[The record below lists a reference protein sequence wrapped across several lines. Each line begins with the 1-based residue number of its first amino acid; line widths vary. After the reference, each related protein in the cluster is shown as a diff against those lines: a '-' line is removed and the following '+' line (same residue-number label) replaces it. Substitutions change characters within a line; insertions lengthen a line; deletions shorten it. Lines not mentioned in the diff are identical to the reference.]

1 MPHRVRVVVE
11 KFSQLADT
19 PLDPLDFELE
29 VEHRFQHQIISYLAF
44 DCRVLM
50 AGDSSPD
57 YKTLFLRE
65 AELRRQAE
73 DRQKQAEDRQR
84 QAEERIRPTTF
95 KEYIRACHNL
105 LSRPVVVQ
113 DRSRSTKGSINRPK
127 GKYCPTH
134 LRLWVDC
141 PARQQEVYNSVCNY
155 FGSAADEAPRLF
167 SSLSALEDL
176 GRRLCR
182 RPLSSERD
190 LESYERSSVEDHVHD
205 VIAELCKI
213 PDAQNEFALGDG
225 IQFENHANTFDE
237 DDSDT
242 LDVGYQLRHRLSPQ
256 RSVPDQFCVHRKD
269 GNTNTLVTTVEYKPP
284 HKLTVENLRAGLR
297 PMDFMKEVVLVE
309 TIPTDPAGKLRHNAE
324 QLTGAVLAQEY
335 HVMINEGLEYSYV
348 TNGLALVLLQVRYDD
363 PSTLYYYLCEPIME
377 VSLRDDQSMRL
388 PLTAIA
394 RVLCLC
400 LMSSTVPIRT
410 QEWRN
415 AAMRD
420 LHVWE
425 MDLDYARS
433 QIPDEE
439 RNQTPPGSEY
449 LPSSSPGPA
458 EHHQIHTRSQTRC
471 APLGPVHHSESSDSS
486 DSDSVQAA
494 PRHKR
499 DISQVASSPPTH
511 RSSRHR
517 DPPKVP
523 RGQGHHTAEFC
534 TQRCLLGLCQNGMLD
549 RHCPNVELHRKGQDG
564 NRHLISTERL
574 VQLLKQQLDENLDR
588 NCAPFAACGGY
599 AAPFK
604 ITCISYGY
612 TIVGKGTTSQH
623 WNEVSREAEV
633 YKVLQKAQGSAVPVF
648 LGTIDLAKI
657 YFLHGAGKIRHMLL
671 MAWAGTETT
680 KLEHSP
686 TLLHEI
692 ARSKKEIRSLGVVHG
707 DFRFENIL
715 WNAELG
721 RALIIDFHRSKLD
734 PGGMKRSSCGKQG
747 SAVKRLRVA

>member
-1 MPHRVRVVVE
+1 M
-11 KFSQLADT
+11 
-19 PLDPLDFELE
+19 
-29 VEHRFQHQIISYLAF
+29 
-44 DCRVLM
+44 
-50 AGDSSPD
+50 
-57 YKTLFLRE
+57 
-65 AELRRQAE
+65 
-73 DRQKQAEDRQR
+73 
-84 QAEERIRPTTF
+84 
-95 KEYIRACHNL
+95 
-105 LSRPVVVQ
+105 VVQ
-113 DRSRSTKGSINRPK
+113 DRSRSTKGSIPKPK

-134 LRLWVDC
+134 LRLWEDC
-141 PARQQEVYNSVCNY
+141 AARQQEVYNSVCNY
-155 FGSAADEAPRLF
+155 LGSLEDEAPRLF

-182 RPLSSERD
+182 RPLGSERD
-190 LESYERSSVEDHVHD
+190 LESYERSAVEDHVHD

-225 IQFENHANTFDE
+225 IQFENHANTLDE

-242 LDVGYQLRHRLSPQ
+242 LDVGYQLRHWSSPQ

-297 PMDFMKEVVLVE
+297 PMDFMKEVVLRE
-309 TIPTDPAGKLRHNAE
+309 TIPTDPTEKLKYNAE

-348 TNGLALVLLQVRYDD
+348 TNGLALILLQVRYDD

-377 VSLRDDQSMRL
+377 VRLIDDQNLQL
-388 PLTAIA
+388 PMTAIA

-410 QEWRN
+410 QDWRN
-415 AAMRD
+415 AAMKD

-449 LPSSSPGPA
+449 LPSSSPGPVT
-458 EHHQIHTRSQTRC
+458 EYRQTRTRSQTHC
-471 APLGPVHHSESSDSS
+471 APLGPVRHSESSDSS
-486 DSDSVQAA
+486 DSDSIQAA
-494 PRHKR
+494 PSRKR
-499 DISQVASSPPTH
+499 NISQLTSSPSAQ
-511 RSSRHR
+511 RSSSQGDHR
-517 DPPKVP
+517 QGR
-523 RGQGHHTAEFC
+523 RGQDQHHMAEFC
-534 TQRCLLGLCQNGMLD
+534 TQRCLLGLCQNGILD
-549 RHCPNVELHRKGQDG
+549 SHCPNVKLHRQGQDG
-564 NRHLISTERL
+564 NRHLISRERL
-574 VQLLKQQLDENLDR
+574 VQLLKKQLDKSLDHD
-588 NCAPFAACGGY
+588 CTPFAACGGY

-604 ITCISYGY
+604 ITCTSYGY

-623 WNEVSREAEV
+623 WNEVSRETEV
-633 YKVLQKAQGSAVPVF
+633 YRVLQKAQGSAVPVF
-648 LGTIDLAKI
+648 LGKIDLEKI
-657 YFLHGAGKIRHMLL
+657 YFLHGAGQIRHMLL

-680 KLEHSP
+680 KLERTK

-692 ARSKKEIRSLGVVHG
+692 ARSEQEIHALGVVHG

-734 PGGMKRSSCGKQG
+734 SRGMKRSSCGKQG
-747 SAVKRLRVA
+747 SAMKRLRVA

>member
-1 MPHRVRVVVE
+1 
-11 KFSQLADT
+11 
-19 PLDPLDFELE
+19 
-29 VEHRFQHQIISYLAF
+29 
-44 DCRVLM
+44 M

-57 YKTLFLRE
+57 YKALFLRE
-65 AELRRQAE
+65 AELRRH
-73 DRQKQAEDRQR
+73 AEDRQR
-84 QAEERIRPTTF
+84 QAEERLRPTTF
-95 KEYIRACHNL
+95 EEYIRACHNL

-113 DRSRSTKGSINRPK
+113 DRSRSTKGSIAKPK

-134 LRLWVDC
+134 LRLWADC
-141 PARQQEVYNSVCNY
+141 PAKQQEVYNSVCNY
-155 FGSAADEAPRLF
+155 LGSAKDEAPPLF

-190 LESYERSSVEDHVHD
+190 LESYERSAVEDHVHD
-205 VIAELCKI
+205 VITELCKI

-225 IQFENHANTFDE
+225 IHFENHANTLDE

-242 LDVGYQLRHRLSPQ
+242 LDVEHQLRHQLSPQ

-297 PMDFMKEVVLVE
+297 PMDFMKEVVLLE
-309 TIPTDPAGKLRHNAE
+309 TIPTDPAGKLKHNAE

-377 VSLRDDQSMRL
+377 VSLRDDQSLRPPM
-388 PLTAIA
+388 TAIA

-400 LMSSTVPIRT
+400 LMSSTVPIWT

-415 AAMRD
+415 AAMKN

-425 MDLDYARS
+425 MDLDYARA

-449 LPSSSPGPA
+449 LPSSPPGPVT
-458 EHHQIHTRSQTRC
+458 ENRQIRTRSQTRC
-471 APLGPVHHSESSDSS
+471 APMGPVRHSEPSDSS
-486 DSDSVQAA
+486 DSDSIQAA
-494 PRHKR
+494 RRRKR
-499 DISQVASSPPTH
+499 NISQVASSPPTQ
-511 RSSRHR
+511 RSSRQGDHLQG
-517 DPPKVP
+517 P
-523 RGQGHHTAEFC
+523 RGQGQHHTAEFC

-549 RHCPNVELHRKGQDG
+549 SHCPNVELHRQGQDG

-574 VQLLKQQLDENLDR
+574 VQILKQQLDESLDH
-588 NCAPFAACGGY
+588 NCTPFAACGGY

-604 ITCISYGY
+604 ITCTSYGY
-612 TIVGKGTTSQH
+612 TIVGKGTTSRH
-623 WNEVSREAEV
+623 WNEVSRETEV
-633 YKVLQKAQGSAVPVF
+633 YKVLQRAQGSAVPVF
-648 LGTIDLAKI
+648 LGKIDLEKI
-657 YFLHGAGKIRHMLL
+657 YFLHGAGQIRHMLL
-671 MAWAGTETT
+671 MAWAGMETT
-680 KLEHSP
+680 KLEHSQK
-686 TLLHEI
+686 LLHEI
-692 ARSKKEIRSLGVVHG
+692 ARSRKEIRALGVVHG

-734 PGGMKRSSCGKQG
+734 REGVKRSSCGKQG
-747 SAVKRLRVA
+747 SALKRLRVA